1 MAGRACAPLRRV
13 MHVGSTALQFHH
25 QLADLAF
32 QLMDLLDT
40 GGMDL
45 RLVWRMYDPL
55 LQVVSMQPLVN
66 EVVGKTVT
74 LLRFTSANLAGA
86 DLSAHLLLEGRSVSS
101 VNRSLAHLPHPSA
114 ARNLAYSS
122 ATALAQAVNST
133 PIVTLVSV
141 NLRENMEDFRKS

>member
-1 MAGRACAPLRRV
+1 
-13 MHVGSTALQFHH
+13 
-25 QLADLAF
+25 
-32 QLMDLLDT
+32 MDLLDT

-74 LLRFTSANLAGA
+74 LLRFTSADLAGA
-86 DLSAHLLLEGRSVSS
+86 ELPAHLLLEGRSVSS
-101 VNRSLAHLPHPSA
+101 VNRSLAHLTHPST

-122 ATALAQAVNST
+122 ATAFAQAFNST